1 MREYAPLTQSVQ
13 VTFVGT
19 FGTEPPSAMVVTM
32 DLMFVTMGLTF
43 VNDIVPVCGSRSSS
57 VSVTHRARCRC
68 SCCAGGG
75 SGQRGCILRGA
86 ERTLGE
92 ARLLKKAGG
101 RDE

>member
-1 MREYAPLTQSVQ
+1 MTVSGRMSPKDGGMREYAPLTQSVQ

-75 SGQRGCILRGA
+75 RVSVGVF
-86 ERTLGE
+86 
-92 ARLLKKAGG
+92 
-101 RDE
+101 